1 MSNAVSKPGLDV
13 IVRRVALKMGKKLP
27 VGSVMVMAVLA
38 GGVIAGPDLLAL
50 AGERAATA
58 PAPLPTVVV
67 SNPVQGTVDSRL
79 QFLGQFSAVDSVD
92 LRPQV
97 GGTLTEINCKDGDLV
112 KKGDLLF
119 VVDPT
124 PYQIALDEAKAQ
136 LAAARANL
144 DLANRQF
151 VRADSLKQTGYGTI
165 EVADQRAAQQLAGQ
179 AAVQQADARV
189 RDAQFDL
196 DLWGRWRVVL
206 TGPRLTAPVPF
217 C

>member
-38 GGVIAGPDLLAL
+38 GGVIVGPDLLAL

-97 GGTLTEINCKDGDLV
+97 GGTLTEINCKNGDLV

-124 PYQIALDEAKAQ
+124 PLPDRPRRSEGSTRRRPGQS
-136 LAAARANL
+136 RP
-144 DLANRQF
+144 RQPP
-151 VRADSLKQTGYGTI
+151 VRARRLAQADRLRHHRDRRPTRRPATGRPGR
-165 EVADQRAAQQLAGQ
+165 RAAG
-179 AAVQQADARV
+179 
-189 RDAQFDL
+189 
-196 DLWGRWRVVL
+196 
-206 TGPRLTAPVPF
+206 
-217 C
+217 